1 MELEERLSRLSPQK
15 LALLVRDLQR
25 KAAQADAA
33 APARDVAM
41 PMAIIGMGCRYP
53 GGADDPARFWDMLA
67 DGGDAIGEI
76 PADRWDWKAFYDP
89 DPDAPAKMTTRW
101 GGFLSDVAGFDAPFF
116 GLGVREAAWM
126 DPQQRLMLEVA
137 WEALEAAGQTR
148 VSLAG
153 SRTGVFVGAY
163 NHEYS
168 ARTFDRL
175 EEIQPFSGTGVA
187 LNAIAGRISYLWDLH
202 GPALVVDTAC
212 SSSLV
217 ALHLAAQSLERG
229 ECDMALVGG
238 VNVLLSPMSLV
249 PSSKMGMMA
258 ADGRCKSFDAR
269 ADGVVISE
277 GCGAILLKPLDA
289 ARRDGDPVLAVL
301 AGTAINQD
309 GRSNGLTAPNQKA
322 QADVIRSAL
331 ARAGVTAGDVGY
343 VETHGTGT
351 PLGDPI
357 EMEALAETYGAANAP
372 GHCRLGAVKANIG
385 HAGAASGLAGVIK
398 AVGCLRHGMIPPYR
412 RLGALNPNIEIAGT
426 RLSIVR
432 EPVSW
437 PAGQRPRIAA
447 VSSFGWSG
455 TNAHVL
461 LREAPA
467 GAAPVAPPAGP
478 FLLPLSARSRP
489 ALRDAVARMADWL
502 EAAPPVPFA
511 DIVCTAGTRRT
522 HHEYRLSVVADSHA
536 AAASALRAILAD
548 GEELGPSEPAR
559 RRRTG
564 FVFSGQGSQWAGMG
578 RDLLATEPVFRAAVE
593 QADALVEPL
602 TGWTISAMLADGGRL
617 EETAVAQP
625 VLAVL
630 QIALTRLLAHWG
642 VAPDAVAGHSVGE
655 IAAAHAAG
663 LLDMAQAMR
672 VAVHRGRVMQAVH
685 GDGAM
690 AAVNLPPDEL
700 SGLIAGTGLDIAA
713 INAPASCV
721 VAGPEGGLAALAA
734 KGVAMRRLDV
744 RYAFHSRSMRGLQP
758 DLRAALDGL
767 VSAPDGPVRLYSTLT
782 GRRRDGQARFDAG
795 YWADGIAAPVR
806 FADAVA
812 AMVTDGVEL
821 FVEVGPHAVLT
832 RSVREILGD
841 GPGRALATLRRDRPE
856 KATLLSAVGELHA
869 LGAPVRLAA
878 AFPAPRPV
886 AALPAYPWQHRRYW
900 VDFPPRSVASV
911 PSSGTLPGRKLDL
924 AGRESVHEV
933 LVGAGTFPFLDH
945 HRYFGRITVP
955 AAFFLAFAL
964 SARAGSLED
973 VDFRAAL
980 TLEEGESRRLQ
991 LVTAADG
998 GFRVCSADAGGG
1010 WTCHAEGRYGTAR
1023 VPAAMSGGTGQSADP
1038 VAFHAFLEGVG
1049 LSLGPSYRVLS
1060 DFRIDGA
1067 AATALVDIGRT
1078 GSTPVD
1084 PLLLDACLQVI
1095 GGPDWLA
1102 AQGGDRTG
1110 LRASMPVHLKRLA
1123 VAGSLP
1129 ARVAIAVAG
1138 GPAGAARLATD
1149 NVTLDVSISDPQDGR
1164 PLLSIEGFTI
1174 RRLSQEALRPEA
1186 AGLYTIDWQPT
1197 PLVPHVPPGLVL
1209 TGHGEALAP
1218 DMAAFLA
1225 ALNQVK
1231 ATTDPVWCRT
1241 RPDSPTDALLE
1252 GLALTAGLE
1261 DAARMGG
1268 IGEGEGLATGEQVRW
1283 RAGQPQ
1289 VARLRRKQA
1298 AAGAG
1303 FVPRADRSYLVTGGQ
1318 GGLGLATA
1326 RWLADGGAGGL
1337 LLIGRRPGDA
1347 AMLTELSA
1355 GGCRVAYQ
1363 AVDVADA
1370 AALAGALTVGLNGM
1384 APLDGVFH
1392 AAGLLEDATIPQ
1404 IDPARAA
1411 AVIAA
1416 KAGGAWALHR
1426 LTADLGLSQFV
1437 LYGSLAGLT
1446 GNAGQAAYAAAN
1458 RYLDRLAD
1466 WRRGQGLAAT
1476 SIAWGPWAE
1485 VGMAARAG
1493 SGRAAARGLRALQPA
1508 AALAALG
1515 RVLGDRAAGP
1525 TAVIAA
1531 IDWTLMADGPALFA
1545 DLLPKRPVEESHRAA
1560 LAAMAP
1566 DRRRR
1571 ELADLV
1577 ARQAASVLGLAP
1589 GERPDPRR
1597 PLRELG
1603 LDSLAAVDLRGG
1615 LGRALSATLPAVLVF
1630 DHPTVADIASFL
1642 DTELFGAAEPAK
1654 AAAPAAAV
1662 ANDIDDVLGALAD
1675 LSDDDVMR
1683 ALGGT

>member
-25 KAAQADAA
+25 KAAQAET
-33 APARDVAM
+33 APARDTAV

-53 GGADDPARFWDMLA
+53 GGAEDPVRFWDLLA

-89 DPDAPAKMTTRW
+89 DPDVPAKMTTRW
-101 GGFLSDVAGFDAPFF
+101 GGFLADVAGFDAPFF

-137 WEALEAAGQTR
+137 WEAFEAAGQTR
-148 VSLAG
+148 ASLAG

-175 EEIQPFSGTGVA
+175 EELQPFSGTGVA
-187 LNAIAGRISYLWDLH
+187 LNAIAGRVSYLWDLR

-269 ADGVVISE
+269 ADGVVIAE
-277 GCGAILLKPLDA
+277 GCGAIVLKPLDA

-331 ARAGVTAGDVGY
+331 ARAGLGAGDVGY

-357 EMEALAETYGAANAP
+357 EMEALAETYGVADTTGP
-372 GHCRLGAVKANIG
+372 CLLGAVKANIG

-398 AVGCLRHGMIPPYR
+398 AVFCLRQGMVPPYR

-432 EPVSW
+432 EPASW
-437 PAGQRPRIAA
+437 PAGDRPRIAA

-461 LREAPA
+461 LREAPGTGVSA
-467 GAAPVAPPAGP
+467 APPAGP

-502 EAAPPVPFA
+502 ESSPPVPFA
-511 DIVCTAGTRRT
+511 DIAFTAGARRT
-522 HHEYRLSVVADSHA
+522 PHEYRLSVVAEGHA
-536 AAASALRAILAD
+536 GAASALRAILAEG
-548 GEELGPSEPAR
+548 GEVGPEEPAR

-578 RDLLATEPVFRAAVE
+578 RDLLAAEPVFRAVIG

-602 TGWTISAMLADGGRL
+602 TGWTISAMLADGEWL
-617 EETAVAQP
+617 AETVVAQP
-625 VLAVL
+625 VLAAI

-642 VAPDAVAGHSVGE
+642 VEPDTVAGHSVGE

-663 LLDMAQAMR
+663 LLDLAQAMR
-672 VAVHRGRVMQAVH
+672 VAVHRGRVMQAAH
-685 GDGAM
+685 GGGGM
-690 AAVNLPPDEL
+690 ASVNLPPDAL
-700 SGLIAGTGLDIAA
+700 AGLIAGTGLDIAA
-713 INAPASCV
+713 INAPTSCV
-721 VAGPEGGLAALAA
+721 VAGTQAGLAALAA

-744 RYAFHSRSMRGLQP
+744 CYAFHSRSMVALQP
-758 DLRAALDGL
+758 ELRMALDGL
-767 VSAPDGPVRLYSTLT
+767 APAADGQVRLYSTLT
-782 GRRRDGQARFDAG
+782 GRRRDGQARFDAA
-795 YWADGIAAPVR
+795 YWADTIAAPVR

-812 AMVTDGVEL
+812 AMAGDGVEL
-821 FVEVGPHAVLT
+821 FVEIGPHAVLT
-832 RSVREILGD
+832 RSVREIVGE
-841 GPGRALATLRRDRPE
+841 GPGRAVATLRRDRPE
-856 KATLLSAVGELHA
+856 RATLLSALGELHA
-869 LGAPVRLAA
+869 LGAPVRLVA
-878 AFPAPRPV
+878 AFPTPRPV
-886 AALPAYPWQHRRYW
+886 AALPTYPWQHRRCW
-900 VDFPPRSVASV
+900 VDFPPRAEAGAVA
-911 PSSGTLPGRKLDL
+911 SGTLPGRRLDI
-924 AGRESVHEV
+924 AGREVVHEV
-933 LVGAGTFPFLDH
+933 LVGVGTFPFLDH

-964 SARAGSLED
+964 AAGKGAVED

-980 TLEEGESRRLQ
+980 TLENGDSRRLQ

-998 GFRVCSADAGGG
+998 TFRVCSADGAGG
-1010 WTCHAEGRYGTAR
+1010 WTCHAEGRHGAGTVTAAAAR
-1023 VPAAMSGGTGQSADP
+1023 AAGRGADPAA
-1038 VAFHAFLEGVG
+1038 FHDFLDGVG
-1049 LSLGPSYRVLS
+1049 LSLGASYRVLS
-1060 DFRIDGA
+1060 DFCIDGA
-1067 AATALVDIGRT
+1067 SASALVDIGRT
-1078 GSTPVD
+1078 GSVPVD

-1102 AQGGDRTG
+1102 AQAGDRAG
-1110 LRASMPVHLKRLA
+1110 LRASMPVHLKRLT
-1123 VAGSLP
+1123 VAGPLP
-1129 ARVAIAVAG
+1129 GRVAIAVAG
-1138 GPAGAARLATD
+1138 GPAGAARLAAD
-1149 NVTLDVSISDPQDGR
+1149 NVTLDVSITDPDDGR

-1174 RRLSQEALRPEA
+1174 RRLSQTALQGEV
-1186 AGLYTIDWQPT
+1186 AGLYAIDWQPALAAPT
-1197 PLVPHVPPGLVL
+1197 VPAGLL
-1209 TGHGEALAP
+1209 LAGTGEALAP
-1218 DMAAFLA
+1218 DPAAFLA
-1225 ALNQVK
+1225 ALDQVRS
-1231 ATTDPVWCRT
+1231 TSGPVWCSARLG
-1241 RPDSPTDALLE
+1241 SPADGLLE
-1252 GLALTAGLE
+1252 GLALTVGLE
-1261 DAARMGG
+1261 DAGRMGG
-1268 IGEGEGLATGEQVRW
+1268 TGDGQRLLPGEQVRW
-1283 RAGQPQ
+1283 SQGKAM
-1289 VARLRRKQA
+1289 VARLRRLPA
-1298 AAGAG
+1298 PSGSG
-1303 FVPRADRSYLVTGGQ
+1303 FVPRPDRSYLVTGGL

-1347 AMLTELSA
+1347 ALLAELSA
-1355 GGCRVAYQ
+1355 GGCRVTYLA
-1363 AVDVADA
+1363 ADVADE
-1370 AALAGALTVGLNGM
+1370 AALGRALAAGLAGLP
-1384 APLDGVFH
+1384 PLDGVFH
-1392 AAGLLEDATIPQ
+1392 AAGLLEDATIAT
-1404 IDPARAA
+1404 IDPARAS

-1426 LTADLGLSQFV
+1426 LTADRPLSLFV

-1458 RYLDRLAD
+1458 RYLDRLAE
-1466 WRRGQGLAAT
+1466 WRRLQGLPAT

-1485 VGMAARAG
+1485 VGMAVRAG
-1493 SGRAAARGLRALQPA
+1493 SGRAAARGLRALKPS
-1508 AALAALG
+1508 AALTGLA
-1515 RVLGDRAAGP
+1515 RVLGDPATPAMV
-1525 TAVIAA
+1525 TIAE
-1531 IDWTLMADGPALFA
+1531 IDWAAMAAGPALFA
-1545 DLLPKRPVEESHRAA
+1545 DLLPKRQGEDSRRAELAA
-1560 LAAMAP
+1560 LAP

-1571 ELADLV
+1571 ELVDLV

-1603 LDSLAAVDLRGG
+1603 LDSLAAVDLRGA
-1615 LGRALSATLPAVLVF
+1615 LGRVLSATLPAVLVF
-1630 DHPTVADIASFL
+1630 DHPTVADIAAFL
-1642 DTELFGAAEPAK
+1642 DGELFAVVEAIPV
-1654 AAAPAAAV
+1654 AAPAAAA
-1662 ANDIDDVLGALAD
+1662 ANDIDDVLGSLAD
-1675 LSDDDVMR
+1675 LSDEDVMR
-1683 ALGGT
+1683 TLGGG